1 MAQKKI
7 NYELLTWV
15 LLPYFIIIFF
25 IKSWYELP
33 AEGELNLMPIVVGLS
48 TLPIVAF
55 LVMRLFA
62 LIAKKR
68 KKEVILPR
76 WIDLFFVYL
85 LGFAGALTCLSHSTR
100 AFWVAVPV
108 LMLFACIFMLIK
120 AFVATRPEPKE

>member
-7 NYELLTWV
+7 NYELHTWTFV
-15 LLPYFIIIFF
+15 PYLLIALFIGL
-25 IKSWYELP
+25 WYKDS
-33 AEGELNLMPIVVGLS
+33 AEGVPNLMAIVVGLS
-48 TLPIVAF
+48 TIPIFMF
-55 LVMRLFA
+55 LVVRLFA
-62 LIAKKR
+62 LIDKKR

-76 WIDLFFVYL
+76 WRDLLFVYVL
-85 LGFAGALTCLSHSTR
+85 AFAGAFVCLSYSTR

>member
-1 MAQKKI
+1 MTQKKI
-7 NYELLTWV
+7 NYELLTWT
-15 LLPYFIIIFF
+15 LLPYFF
-25 IKSWYELP
+25 IASLIRSWYEAS
-33 AEGELNLMPIVVGLS
+33 AEGEPNLIAIVVELS

-76 WIDLFFVYL
+76 WIDLLFVYL
-85 LGFAGALTCLSHSTR
+85 LPFGGALACLSFSSR
-100 AFWVAVPV
+100 AYWVAVLA
-108 LMLFACIFMLIK
+108 LMLFTSILMLIK

>member
-1 MAQKKI
+1 M
-7 NYELLTWV
+7 
-15 LLPYFIIIFF
+15 
-25 IKSWYELP
+25 
-33 AEGELNLMPIVVGLS
+33 
-48 TLPIVAF
+48 F
-55 LVMRLFA
+55 LVVRLFA
-62 LIAKKR
+62 LIDKKR

>member
-7 NYELLTWV
+7 NYELLTWT
-15 LLPYFIIIFF
+15 LIPYFIIIFF
-25 IKSWYELP
+25 IKFWCELP
-33 AEGELNLMPIVVGLS
+33 AEGELNLIPIVVGLS

-55 LVMRLFA
+55 LVTRLLA
-62 LIAKKR
+62 LIAKKG

-76 WIDLFFVYL
+76 WIDLLFVYVL
-85 LGFAGALTCLSHSTR
+85 AFGGALACLSSSTR
-100 AFWVAVPV
+100 AYWVAVPV

>member
-55 LVMRLFA
+55 LVTRLMA
-62 LIAKKR
+62 LISKKR

-76 WIDLFFVYL
+76 WRDLFFVYVL
-85 LGFAGALTCLSHSTR
+85 AFAGAFVCLSYSTR
-100 AFWVAVPV
+100 AFWIAVPV
-108 LMLFACIFMLIK
+108 LMVFASIFMLIK
-120 AFVATRPEPKE
+120 AFIANRPEPKE

>member
-7 NYELLTWV
+7 NYELLTWT
-15 LLPYFIIIFF
+15 LIPYFIIIFF
-25 IKSWYELP
+25 IKFWCELP
-33 AEGELNLMPIVVGLS
+33 AEGEPNLMPIVVGLS

-76 WIDLFFVYL
+76 WIDLLFVYL

-100 AFWVAVPV
+100 AFWVAVPI

>member
-33 AEGELNLMPIVVGLS
+33 AEGELSLMPIVVGLS

-76 WIDLFFVYL
+76 WIDLLFVL
-85 LGFAGALTCLSHSTR
+85 PFGGALACLSFSSR
-100 AFWVAVPV
+100 AYWVAVLA
-108 LMLFACIFMLIK
+108 LMLFTSILMLIK

>member
-7 NYELLTWV
+7 NYELHTWTF
-15 LLPYFIIIFF
+15 LPYFLIILF
-25 IKSWYELP
+25 IGLWYKDS
-33 AEGELNLMPIVVGLS
+33 AEGEPNLMPIVVGLS
-48 TLPIVAF
+48 TIPIFMF
-55 LVMRLFA
+55 LVVRLFA
-62 LIAKKR
+62 LIDKKR

>member
-76 WIDLFFVYL
+76 WIDLLFVYL

>member
-7 NYELLTWV
+7 NYELLTWT
-15 LLPYFIIIFF
+15 LIPYFIIIFF
-25 IKSWYELP
+25 IKFWCELP
-33 AEGELNLMPIVVGLS
+33 AEGELNLVAIVVGLS

-55 LVMRLFA
+55 LVTRFLA
-62 LIAKKR
+62 LIAKKG

-76 WIDLFFVYL
+76 WIDLLFVYL
-85 LGFAGALTCLSHSTR
+85 LPFGGALACLSSSTR
-100 AFWVAVPV
+100 AYWVAVPV

>member
-76 WIDLFFVYL
+76 WRDLFFVYL
-85 LGFAGALTCLSHSTR
+85 LAFAGAFVCLSYSTR
-100 AFWVAVPV
+100 AFWIAVPV
-108 LMLFACIFMLIK
+108 LMVFASIFMLIK